1 MQKFSSVISN
11 VLYES
16 LIKKKGSEL
25 ASIILNWK
33 GIVGKEYF
41 SSTYPYKIITS
52 HDELLNKKNKYL
64 IVFAENQV
72 ISTGFMYSSNLF
84 IEKLNL
90 CLGYVAIK
98 KIKTQVENHF
108 FQNYQRNIDS
118 DKLL

>member
-1 MQKFSSVISN
+1 MQKFSSVISG

-25 ASIILNWK
+25 AGIILNWK
-33 GIVGKEYF
+33 GIVGQKYF
-41 SSTYPYKIITS
+41 SSTYPYKIITTQDKS
-52 HDELLNKKNKYL
+52 LNKKSKYL

-84 IEKLNL
+84 VEKLNL

-108 FQNYQRNIDS
+108 FQHNNIEL